1 MRVFWT
7 GFLILIICLPVLGQD
22 SNTTKTNGV
31 KPKKNLA
38 MNI

>member
-1 MRVFWT
+1 MRIFWT
-7 GFLILIICLPVLGQD
+7 GFLILLIYLPVLSQD
-22 SNTTKTNGV
+22 SNTTKTKGI